1 MRLKEGDV
9 FFIDGEEY
17 LVKDGAPIKQEKL
30 NGPFGGRLVRSA
42 LIKDSPGTEIVIV
55 GIVDDSQ
62 PRNNMVRIKV
72 IKDRQGT
79 PGERNQTIMLDCNTV
94 VEIGAK
100 KNG

>member
-1 MRLKEGDV
+1 MQLKEGDV

-17 LVKDGAPIKQEKL
+17 LVKDGTPIKQPKIS
-30 NGPFGGRLVRSA
+30 GPFGGQLVRAA
-42 LIKDSPGTEIVIV
+42 LLKDSPGKEIVIV

-79 PGERNQTIMLDCNTV
+79 PGERHQTIMLDCNTV
-94 VEIGAK
+94 VEMGAK
-100 KNG
+100 K